1 MLCMLMHAAM
11 MGSHQAPQPAPP
23 QMPEPQRQIS
33 ALELLKI
40 RYVKGEIT
48 RAQFE
53 EMRQVLA
60 EATKEG

>member
-1 MLCMLMHAAM
+1 MLCMLMHNMM
-11 MGSHQAPQPAPP
+11 MGSHQAAPP
-23 QMPEPQRQIS
+23 TPHQMPEPQPQIS

-40 RYVKGEIT
+40 RYVKGEVT

-60 EATKEG
+60 ETKEG